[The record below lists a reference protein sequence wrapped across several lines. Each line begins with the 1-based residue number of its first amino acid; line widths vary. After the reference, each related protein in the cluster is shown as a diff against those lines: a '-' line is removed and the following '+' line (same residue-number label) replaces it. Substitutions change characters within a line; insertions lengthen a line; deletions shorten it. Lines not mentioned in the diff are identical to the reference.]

1 MNYRKRGIVSLEM
14 PILEGLF
21 KANLSPDGSPGSA
34 QEEPS
39 RDKVMGFQRPFLAIT
54 TLPVIL

>member
-1 MNYRKRGIVSLEM
+1 M

-34 QEEPS
+34 QEEAS
-39 RDKVMGFQRPFLAIT
+39 RDKAMGFQRPFLAIT